1 MYTLTAPSLAP
12 IGLSVISQSSS
23 SLTLAWM
30 APPLERQNGLITGYS
45 VNVTNSD
52 TGVSR
57 LLSSIGNSIT
67 VIQLSP
73 YTSYLCSVAAQT
85 IVGLGP
91 YTSPI
96 TVTTGEDGKN
106 KLASI
111 SII

>member
-1 MYTLTAPSLAP
+1 MISINFIHTVPAFAP
-12 IGLSVISQSSS
+12 IGLSVTSQTSS

-30 APPLERQNGLITGYS
+30 APPLERQNGLIIGYS

-52 TGVSR
+52 TGAST
-57 LLSSIGNSIT
+57 LLSSTGNSII
-67 VIQLSP
+67 VGQLSP

-85 IVGLGP
+85 IVGQGP

-106 KLASI
+106 
-111 SII
+111 II